1 MLSKIKLPKIELS
14 SLKQLT
20 FIFKNVFGLA
30 WRADKYLL
38 LLSSISGLLL
48 SATLLPNIY
57 LDKLFIDTIIA
68 SIGKTDITLS
78 LKTLIWLATAR
89 LSLKLFNRL
98 LLAFSELWDWALK
111 RKFSN
116 YLESLSVQQ
125 YSSLDVSL
133 IENGE
138 FKDRFS
144 KITRIGTQ
152 KAFELM
158 GLLSGVIE
166 NVGTILSSLSIF
178 VFFKPQIAVI
188 ILVLAIPRF
197 FTDSKL
203 AKDKYKQESRLSPL
217 WRIRG
222 QLASYLITTISYLE
236 LRILQISP
244 YLVSRFQEISNKIF
258 EDNKTLN
265 IRGRTNSLL
274 TSIPRDIF
282 VAGLEFYL
290 VYQAIIQKITIG
302 SSQAYVRAVSSFD
315 QGVRNL
321 NKSML
326 EAYESYLYVSDL
338 VWFLNLQPSHR
349 PLLGNKFPRKIKFGI
364 EFDHVWFKYPES
376 NNWILKDV
384 NFKISTHENIA
395 LIGENG
401 VGKTTLVKLLANFY
415 NPTKGKIF
423 IDGLPISRYKPS
435 GYWKNLAV
443 LFQDIEDYGF
453 TARDSIGYGNVT
465 KLNSQTTIRKFAKL
479 SGIDDWIM
487 SLPLKYENPLMR
499 GFQHGVVPS
508 QGQWQRIGI
517 ARALIKD
524 AQIIVLDEPT
534 SNVDPQ
540 AEEDIF
546 REILKLGKE
555 KILVFISHRFSTV
568 RRADKILVLDN
579 GTITEQGSHDQLM
592 KLDGK
597 YAHLFNLQ
605 AKSYQ

>member
-188 ILVLAIPRF
+188 
-197 FTDSKL
+197 
-203 AKDKYKQESRLSPL
+203 
-217 WRIRG
+217 
-222 QLASYLITTISYLE
+222 
-236 LRILQISP
+236 
-244 YLVSRFQEISNKIF
+244 
-258 EDNKTLN
+258 
-265 IRGRTNSLL
+265 
-274 TSIPRDIF
+274 
-282 VAGLEFYL
+282 
-290 VYQAIIQKITIG
+290 
-302 SSQAYVRAVSSFD
+302 
-315 QGVRNL
+315 
-321 NKSML
+321 
-326 EAYESYLYVSDL
+326 
-338 VWFLNLQPSHR
+338 
-349 PLLGNKFPRKIKFGI
+349 
-364 EFDHVWFKYPES
+364 
-376 NNWILKDV
+376 
-384 NFKISTHENIA
+384 
-395 LIGENG
+395 
-401 VGKTTLVKLLANFY
+401 
-415 NPTKGKIF
+415 
-423 IDGLPISRYKPS
+423 
-435 GYWKNLAV
+435 
-443 LFQDIEDYGF
+443 
-453 TARDSIGYGNVT
+453 
-465 KLNSQTTIRKFAKL
+465 
-479 SGIDDWIM
+479 
-487 SLPLKYENPLMR
+487 
-499 GFQHGVVPS
+499 
-508 QGQWQRIGI
+508 
-517 ARALIKD
+517 
-524 AQIIVLDEPT
+524 
-534 SNVDPQ
+534 
-540 AEEDIF
+540 
-546 REILKLGKE
+546 
-555 KILVFISHRFSTV
+555 
-568 RRADKILVLDN
+568 
-579 GTITEQGSHDQLM
+579 
-592 KLDGK
+592 
-597 YAHLFNLQ
+597 
-605 AKSYQ
+605 